1 MNFSSSVDLIPE
13 GNVTTDDSNPSI
25 DNILSILL
33 KQFPDVFS
41 DELGKKLMKVPPA
54 KITLM
59 GNEKDL
65 PRPCSVAKSLPLFQH
80 ASAEITLK
88 NALSS
93 GIVERVPLN
102 EPAPRVVSRAMF
114 MENHD
119 LFAHLFN

>member
-1 MNFSSSVDLIPE
+1 
-13 GNVTTDDSNPSI
+13 
-25 DNILSILL
+25 
-33 KQFPDVFS
+33 
-41 DELGKKLMKVPPA
+41 
-54 KITLM
+54 M
-59 GNEKDL
+59 GDEKDL

-114 MENHD
+114 VQKPNGKSR
-119 LFAHLFN
+119 LVCSFVQLNKLIR